1 MWPAAQGPA
10 IRYKSILDA
19 VGNTPLVE
27 VPHLAPSVEGVR
39 IWVKLEGV
47 NPTGSVKD
55 RIALAMIEAAEAS
68 GELTKD
74 KTILEPTS
82 GNTGIALAL
91 VARVRG
97 YKFTAVI
104 PDNASRERIQL
115 MQAYGAEII
124 YSEGAKGT
132 NGSVALAQELAAKS
146 EYFMPFQYGNPANVD
161 AHYKGTGPEIV
172 ADLPDV
178 RAFVAGLGTGGTL
191 MGVGKFLKE
200 HDPGIRIVAA
210 EPELG
215 ELVYGLRS
223 LEEGYIP
230 PIFDPEGIDGK
241 VKVGARDSI
250 VWTRELL
257 QKEGIFA
264 GISAGAVIAVARRV
278 AERMAAGGEPG
289 DIVCLLADGGWKYLS
304 TEAWTQDIDTAESQV
319 EEVLWW

>member
-1 MWPAAQGPA
+1 M
-10 IRYKSILDA
+10 
-19 VGNTPLVE
+19 
-27 VPHLAPSVEGVR
+27 R
-39 IWVKLEGV
+39 IWVKLEGN

-55 RIALAMIEAAEAS
+55 RIALAMVEAAEAS
-68 GELTKD
+68 GELAKD

-91 VARVRG
+91 VARMRG

-104 PDNASRERIQL
+104 PDNASRERIEL
-115 MQAYGAEII
+115 MQAYGAEIV

-132 NGSVALAQELAAKS
+132 NGSVALAQELAERP

-172 ADLPDV
+172 ADLPEV

-200 HDPGIRIVAA
+200 HDPKIRIVAA

-223 LEEGYIP
+223 LDEGYIP
-230 PIFDPEGIDGK
+230 PIFDPDGIDGK

-250 VWTRELL
+250 VWTRALL
-257 QKEGIFA
+257 QEEGIFA

-278 AERMAAGGEPG
+278 AERMAGSDEQG